1 MVAQIIRVNPET
13 EKPVEH
19 WSSQLVLLAE
29 TRDKKVYA
37 GLFSHFAPRLKSYA
51 MRLGMN
57 DVTAEEMA
65 QEALLNVWRK
75 AHMFNPEKAVAS
87 TWIFTLTRNLCID
100 RMRKEQYPM
109 VELPEES
116 IEEGSDRF
124 GENAVVARQVAE
136 IVSQLPEK
144 QAEVVYRSFY
154 QGLSHSE
161 IAADLDIPLGS
172 VKSRM
177 RLAFQK
183 MKAAWGEQYEH

>member
-1 MVAQIIRVNPET
+1 MVAQLIRVNPET

-29 TRDKKVYA
+29 TKDKQVYA

-183 MKAAWGEQYEH
+183 MKSAWGEQYEH

>member
-1 MVAQIIRVNPET
+1 MVAQVLRVNPVT

-19 WSSQLVLLAE
+19 WSRQLVELAQTQNKTIYE
-29 TRDKKVYA
+29 E
-37 GLFSHFAPRLKSYA
+37 LFTHFAPRLKSYA
-51 MRLGMN
+51 IRLGMK
-57 DVTAEEMA
+57 DSVAEEMA

-75 AHMFNPEKAVAS
+75 AHMFNPTKAVAS

-116 IEEGSDRF
+116 EDEASEGD
-124 GENAVVARQVAE
+124 GEHAVLARQVAH
-136 IVSQLPEK
+136 IITQLPEK
-144 QAEVVYRSFY
+144 QAEVIYRSFY

-161 IAADLDIPLGS
+161 IAAELDIPLGS
-172 VKSRM
+172 VKSRL

-183 MKAAWGEQYEH
+183 LKLAWGQEYEH